1 MTEKNFG
8 RVIMSAMV
16 TVALMGLTVSGHTAP
31 GGKTIN
37 YVTNP
42 AGMGN
47 YTVAVAQG
55 QLISKRSG
63 GLQVI
68 VQPSQGPRVIPY
80 LLESGDGQ
88 LGILSSSGTNWAY
101 IGIGEYDKPYKFLRV
116 LQAGNDNYFGIVT
129 LQRNGI
135 KIIPDLKGKRVNYSV
150 TSLLTELVMETQLEA
165 YGLSRDKDI
174 TPLKTENNSAS
185 IEHLGQGRS
194 DAAACGLGGSK
205 MAEVSSKSK
214 IVVLPFAPEK
224 ISFVQKKL
232 AMFATISPDNLSG
245 VDPGIPVIATPNLLI
260 TRADLSDDIAYLV
273 VKTLIENYNELKTI
287 NKVMADW
294 KPEVA
299 VRELT
304 VPYHPGAIKYYKEKG
319 FWSSRMDQHQ
329 QQLLG
334 K

>member
-1 MTEKNFG
+1 MTSKNL
-8 RVIMSAMV
+8 VNVVMAATIVASMV
-16 TVALMGLTVSGHTAP
+16 GLTVSGHTAQS
-31 GGKTIN
+31 GKTIN
-37 YVTNP
+37 YITNP

-47 YTVAVAQG
+47 YTVAVSQG

-88 LGILSSSGTNWAY
+88 IGILSSSGTNWAY
-101 IGIGEYDKPYKFLRV
+101 IGTGEYDKPYKFLRV

-135 KIIPDLKGKRVNYSV
+135 KTIPDLKGKRVNYSI
-150 TSLLTELVMETQLEA
+150 TSLLTELVMETELEA
-165 YGLSRDKDI
+165 YGLNRAKDVSA
-174 TPLKTENNSAS
+174 LKTENNSAS

-205 MAEVSSKSK
+205 MAEISSKSK
-214 IVVLPFAPEK
+214 IIVLPFAPEK
-224 ISFVQKKL
+224 LPFVQKKL
-232 AMFATISPDNLSG
+232 AMFATITPDNLSG
-245 VDPGIPVIATPNLLI
+245 VDPGIPAIATPNLLI
-260 TRADLSDDIAYLV
+260 TRADLSDDNAYLL

-304 VPYHPGAIKYYKEKG
+304 VPYHPGAIRYYKEKG
-319 FWSSRMDQHQ
+319 MWSSKMDRLQ
-329 QQLLG
+329 QQLVG

>member
-1 MTEKNFG
+1 MTKK
-8 RVIMSAMV
+8 RVGIGAMSVMI
-16 TVALMGLTVSGHTAP
+16 TLLLLGLTVSGQAAP
-31 GGKTIN
+31 AVKSIN
-37 YVTNP
+37 YITNP

-101 IGIGEYDKPYKFLRV
+101 IGVGEYDRPYKFLRV
-116 LQAGNDNYFGIVT
+116 LQAGSDNYFGIVT
-129 LQRNGI
+129 LQKNGI
-135 KIIPDLKGKRVNYSV
+135 KSIPELKGKRVNYSV
-150 TSLLTELVMETQLEA
+150 TSLLTEFVMETELEA
-165 YGLSRDKDI
+165 YGLNREKDVSA
-174 TPLKTENNSAS
+174 LKTENNTAS
-185 IEHLGQGRS
+185 VDHLGQGRS

-205 MAEVSSKSK
+205 MAEVSAKSK
-214 IVVLPFAPEK
+214 IIVLPFAPEK
-224 ISFVQKKL
+224 LPFVQKKL
-232 AMFATISPDNLSG
+232 AMFATVTPSNLSG
-245 VDPGIPVIATPNLLI
+245 VDPGIPAIATPNLLI
-260 TRADLSDDIAYLV
+260 TRADLTDDIAYLV

-287 NKVMADW
+287 NAVMADW

-319 FWSSRMDQHQ
+319 LWSAKMDQLQ